1 MNIVLLGPPGAGKG
15 TQAKVLSQ
23 EFGVLHV
30 STGDMLRD
38 AVKRGTPVGKSA
50 KAYMDRGALVPDDVV
65 VGIVSERILQ
75 EDASSGFLLDG
86 FPRNETQAMEL
97 GDALTRIGKS
107 LDLVLYFKTSP
118 KVSIERLSG
127 RRACTECGANF
138 HIRNMRPRKEGIC
151 DHCGGNLILRD
162 DDKPE
167 TVKRRLRVYE
177 NETEALIVHYRQ
189 KGILREVS
197 GNMDVKE
204 LFTKINELFLEER
217 LV

>member
-15 TQAKVLSQ
+15 TQAKVLSK

-38 AVKRGTPVGKSA
+38 AVKKGTPVGKSA
-50 KAYMDRGALVPDDVV
+50 KAYMERGELVPDDVV

-75 EDASSGFLLDG
+75 EDAGRGFLLDG
-86 FPRNETQAMEL
+86 FPRNEAQALEL
-97 GDALTRIGKS
+97 DDALTRIGKS

-118 KVSIERLSG
+118 EVSIERLSG

-162 DDKPE
+162 DDTPE
-167 TVKRRLRVYE
+167 TVKQRLRVYE
-177 NETEALIVHYRQ
+177 NETESLIAHYRK
-189 KGILREVS
+189 KGTLREVP
-197 GNMDVKE
+197 GNMDVQK
-204 LFTKINELFLEER
+204 LFVKIKELFLEER
-217 LV
+217 LA